1 MAFFRFLFCF
11 SNVVCECPPNLAIY
25 LFTCLVDLSPG
36 HGVLPAYLSSC
47 LLTYR
52 PIPVYTN
59 LRTYLSTHP
68 KPLHVYHP
76 ADLSKEYI
84 YLSTNLLNISAGLL
98 VYFSTLF
105 PTNLTYILYYTCLHF
120 YFIWIYVCLPIRV
133 RIHTSFKSTKL
144 LPVLPCVNIS
154 NSNKP
159 VSGCRILL
167 LSLELLYPLVLASNC
182 FLCIKC
188 KTNIKNSHCNGPTL
202 HNEL

>member
-84 YLSTNLLNISAGLL
+84 YLSTNLLYISAGLL

-120 YFIWIYVCLPIRV
+120 YFIWIYVCL
-133 RIHTSFKSTKL
+133 L
-144 LPVLPCVNIS
+144 ECVY
-154 NSNKP
+154 
-159 VSGCRILL
+159 ILL
-167 LSLELLYPLVLASNC
+167 LKVQSSCLYCHVLISVTVTNLSVAVGYSYFPLNFFILLS
-182 FLCIKC
+182 
-188 KTNIKNSHCNGPTL
+188 
-202 HNEL
+202 

>member
-105 PTNLTYILYYTCLHF
+105 PTNLTYILYLSSFLF
-120 YFIWIYVCLPIRV
+120 YLDICLPIRV
-133 RIHTSFKSTKL
+133 PIHTSLKVHSSCL
-144 LPVLPCVNIS
+144 YCHVLIS
-154 NSNKP
+154 VTVTNLSVAVGYSYFPLNFF
-159 VSGCRILL
+159 ILL
-167 LSLELLYPLVLASNC
+167 S
-182 FLCIKC
+182 
-188 KTNIKNSHCNGPTL
+188 
-202 HNEL
+202 